1 MAYSMEGD
9 VDMLTKNDLKA
20 VFEDAKQRTIDVL
33 LELTLP
39 DREEPEYI
47 VVLTGNLDY
56 KLGYYLENYNDN
68 LELKHCPA
76 IRIRSAM
83 SIDFVDNVL

>member
-1 MAYSMEGD
+1 MFGMKGD
-9 VDMLTKNDLKA
+9 VDMLKKSDLKA
-20 VFEDAKQRTIDVL
+20 IFDDAKQRTLDVL

-39 DREEPEYI
+39 EREEPEYI
-47 VVLTGNLDY
+47 VVVTDNLDY
-56 KLGYYLENYNDN
+56 KLDYYMANYDDN

-83 SIDFVDNVL
+83 VIDFVDNVL

>member
-1 MAYSMEGD
+1 MEGD

-20 VFEDAKQRTIDVL
+20 VFEEAKKRTIDVL

-39 DREEPEYI
+39 KREESEYI
-47 VVLTGNLDY
+47 IVLTDNLDY
-56 KLGYYLENYNDN
+56 KLGYYMENYNDN
-68 LELKHCPA
+68 LELKHCPE

-83 SIDFVDNVL
+83 AIDFVDNVL

>member
-1 MAYSMEGD
+1 
-9 VDMLTKNDLKA
+9 MLTKNDLKA

-83 SIDFVDNVL
+83 AIDFVDNVL

>member
-1 MAYSMEGD
+1 MEGD